1 MSREGSFTITSSISY
16 LRPSAR
22 SAQHS
27 KLADSNYP
35 AEIETPNP
43 LGFEPPI
50 ETPMIRSM
58 QSTRSC
64 LPPRHCPARLPLVIP
79 QFFLTGALESPHD
92 LALRFC
98 SNPIN
103 TSGTRCGITYLMKHL
118 QWDDWPP
125 FDAAFFWGSVCYP
138 QTHSF
143 SLSSSWILCARP
155 LCFLFD
161 SS

>member
-64 LPPRHCPARLPLVIP
+64 LPPRHCPARLPLIIP

-103 TSGTRCGITYLMKHL
+103 TSGTRCGITYLMKHESSMGRL
-118 QWDDWPP
+118 
-125 FDAAFFWGSVCYP
+125 AAIRCSILLGKRMLSADPLIFPLLLLDLMCPASL
-138 QTHSF
+138 F
-143 SLSSSWILCARP
+143 SL
-155 LCFLFD
+155 
-161 SS
+161 